1 MTGNPQKYVVRLNCL
16 ELVQIKMRHLLV
28 LIGTLLVFQ
37 LPAQTR
43 IVTAGS
49 SSSEIVCEL
58 GLCENIVATD
68 RTSLFPAKL
77 QTVPSIGYRTG
88 IGAEGIISQNPD
100 LIILESGY
108 VKEEVIAQLSATSIH
123 VLVVDEERT
132 FDGTKT
138 RIRQIATALAK
149 EEEGEALIRR
159 LSAELETLAA
169 EIAETTDRP
178 TVLCVMA
185 RGQGNVQVAGG
196 RSAFTLVDIAGATNA
211 LPDMEGYRPINAESL
226 IQANPD
232 YILFFESG
240 LQSIGGVDGALALPG
255 VAQTTAGKERQILA
269 IDGVKLTNWG
279 PRLPEAAR
287 ELFEKTHPSNQD

>member
-1 MTGNPQKYVVRLNCL
+1 MKQ
-16 ELVQIKMRHLLV
+16 LL
-28 LIGTLLVFQ
+28 TLLLALLAFQ
-37 LPAQTR
+37 IQAQTR

-49 SSSEIVCEL
+49 SSTEIVCEL
-58 GLCENIVATD
+58 GFCDNIVATD
-68 RTSLFPAKL
+68 RTSLFPERL
-77 QTVPSIGYRTG
+77 QALPSIGYRTG

-108 VKEEVIAQLSATSIH
+108 VKEEVIAQLTATSLN
-123 VLVVDEERT
+123 VLVVGQERT
-132 FDGTKT
+132 FEGTQG
-138 RIRQIATALAK
+138 RIRSIAKALDK
-149 EEEGEALIRR
+149 EQEGEKLIRW
-159 LSAELETLAA
+159 LSSELETLAA
-169 EIAETTDRP
+169 EIAESTERP

-196 RSAFTLVDIAGATNA
+196 RSAFTIVELAGTTNA

-240 LQSIGGVDGALALPG
+240 LESLGGVDGVLTLPG
-255 VAQTTAGKERQILA
+255 VALTTAGKKRQIIA

-287 ELFEKTHPSNQD
+287 ELFEKTHPATQE